1 MLKVVEK
8 LSVSHGGGR
17 CDLSVACP
25 MYRLS
30 MFRRCLPADSF

>member
-1 MLKVVEK
+1 MLRVVEK
-8 LSVSHGGGR
+8 LSVSHGRSR

-30 MFRRCLPADSF
+30 MCRYYLAADAL